1 MCRLNDYGYKIM
13 DRIQKALDKAKAK
26 HSEQTIIDAP
36 STSTKKEKAINSPID
51 PLKSP
56 IDSISYQ
63 QTRVAKT
70 SRDHLESNRIIA
82 GMYGNPQS
90 TVFRMLRTQVL
101 QKMRANNWQT
111 LAITSPTAGE
121 GKSLVASNLA
131 IAIAM
136 ELNQTVMLVDMDLRN
151 PTLNKYFDLN
161 AELGLKDYLEQD
173 LELKDVLINPG
184 IKRMVILP
192 GKDRAEDSAE
202 LLSSP
207 KMANLVAELKA
218 QYDSR
223 LIIFDVPPLL
233 QTDDVLLSSKYF
245 DCSLLVLEDG
255 KNKESEITK
264 SLQMLE
270 NSRLIGSVINKSDKP
285 PTHQYY

>member
-1 MCRLNDYGYKIM
+1 M

-26 HSEQTIIDAP
+26 HTEQARVVVPEAKNDKN
-36 STSTKKEKAINSPID
+36 TKLAAD

-56 IDSISYQ
+56 IENISYQ
-63 QTRVAKT
+63 QTRVKES
-70 SRDHLESNRIIA
+70 SREHLEKNRIIA
-82 GMYGNPQS
+82 GMYNNPQS
-90 TVFRMLRTQVL
+90 AVFRMLRTQVL
-101 QKMRANNWQT
+101 QKMRTNHWQT
-111 LAITSPTAGE
+111 LAITSPTGGE

-151 PTLNKYFDLN
+151 PTLNNYFDLQ
-161 AELGLKDYLEQD
+161 AEVGLKDYLEQD

-192 GKDRAEDSAE
+192 GNGRAEDSAE

-207 KMANLVAELKA
+207 KMARLVEELKA

-233 QTDDVLLSSKYF
+233 QTDDVLLSEKYF

-255 KNKESEITK
+255 KNKESEITR

-270 NSRLIGSVINKSDKP
+270 NSHLLGSVLNKSDKP